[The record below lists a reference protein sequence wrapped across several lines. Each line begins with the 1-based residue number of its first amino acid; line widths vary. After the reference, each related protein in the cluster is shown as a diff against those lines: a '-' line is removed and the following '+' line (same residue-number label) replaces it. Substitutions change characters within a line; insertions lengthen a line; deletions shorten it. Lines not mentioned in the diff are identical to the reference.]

1 MNTQTVAGLNPVPV
15 PGSAWSGDPVRY
27 LDGEK
32 PLHDYLFDHA
42 DKVPDQRAYVFYGT
56 ELTWAQ
62 MADGVRRLAAFL
74 QQRGVGR
81 GDRVAL
87 YMQNCPQY
95 IMAHYAVQCLGAMVT
110 PVNPQ
115 YKAAEV
121 TYQLSNAE
129 VCAMVVA
136 RELYPIVAGVRDQV
150 LDLTTVVTT
159 AYQDYLP
166 EQPTLPVPKEL
177 LTDAPDPG
185 GDTFDLSAVLADTPP
200 LREIPEADLW
210 NGVGLM
216 TFTSGTTGRPKG
228 AMLSYGSSL
237 FKMAAS
243 YQANPSKRDGIGLAV
258 APLCHIAGMNFG
270 VYMPVY
276 ARRTAVILARF
287 DPETVIQAFEKYRCD
302 MWYSIAPMNRAILDH
317 PGVDQRDLSSL
328 ELNPATSFGI
338 PVTEKLAG
346 QWKALTGCQL
356 HEAAYGLS
364 ETHTSDTFMPKERI
378 KWGSCGLPVA
388 GNDIRIVDVET
399 GKPCG
404 ANESGEIV
412 VRNPAVFKGYWK
424 RDEATAETLRDGAV
438 HTGDVGYFDEEGYLF
453 FTGRIKEMIKC
464 SGYSVFPEDVEAL
477 MLDHP
482 AIAQSAAIGVP
493 DDQRGETV
501 KLFVVLKP
509 GHQGK
514 VTEQELI
521 DWAKDHMA
529 AYKYPRQIAFI
540 DSLPAT
546 GAGKVLRRLLK
557 DA

>member
-32 PLHDYLFDHA
+32 PLHEYLFDHA

-74 QQRGVGR
+74 QQRGVGK

-150 LDLTTVVTT
+150 PDLKTVVTT

-177 LTDAPDPG
+177 VTDAPDPS
-185 GDTFDLSAVLADTPP
+185 GDTFDLSGVLADTAP
-200 LREIPEADLW
+200 LTEIPAADLW

-317 PGVDQRDLSSL
+317 PGVEQRDLSSL

-338 PVTEKLAG
+338 PVTEKLAE

-399 GKPCG
+399 GKPCA
-404 ANESGEIV
+404 ANQSGEIV

-509 GHQGK
+509 DHQGK

-521 DWAKDHMA
+521 DWAKEHMA
-529 AYKYPRQIAFI
+529 AYKYPRQVAFI